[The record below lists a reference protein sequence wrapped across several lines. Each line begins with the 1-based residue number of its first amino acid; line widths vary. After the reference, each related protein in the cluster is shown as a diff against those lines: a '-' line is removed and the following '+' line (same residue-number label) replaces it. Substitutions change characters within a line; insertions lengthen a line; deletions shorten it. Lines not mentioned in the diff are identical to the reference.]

1 MSTASDDQKSLLG
14 RHESRCFQMYE
25 RCVVVG
31 HHSCIF
37 KGQLIPRVSAAGLHE
52 LLISSFPK
60 SVRGVYLAGL
70 HIQEQC
76 PAGLAAR
83 TAQLP
88 VQPAPALRTL
98 LLVSTSRRCGL
109 QRVRPWWNAA
119 LKTETP
125 TCRCALEMAESPC
138 ALEMTASPC

>member
-60 SVRGVYLAGL
+60 SRVRDEGELAWMKSFFQDFKVF
-70 HIQEQC
+70 HIMPSRSNS
-76 PAGLAAR
+76 PASRPTSPSPEDAAAR
-83 TAQLP
+83 EHVKKMWA
-88 VQPAPALRTL
+88 AAR
-98 LLVSTSRRCGL
+98 
-109 QRVRPWWNAA
+109 AA
-119 LKTETP
+119 LVECSTEDRDTH
-125 TCRCALEMAESPC
+125 LQ
-138 ALEMTASPC
+138 